1 MISYFRSGPGECWR
15 FRSDTR
21 YATHTSDYGRR
32 RWSSC
37 GRLGPSS
44 GTYTLPTSYQDILH
58 LLWLWSSIMHRR
70 LPPPSHLQLLLA
82 FCFALC
88 LVLPPPLPSFQPFL
102 FLCSAVQCTS
112 RPLRFLLFFPS
123 ILACVLPLSFIFLK
137 TVHKRM
143 RARII
148 FGWRIH
154 RPNYAEKGSTNV
166 RRPPFIDQSGR
177 TLRSVANFQE
187 MLCFV
192 GDSTFHRISMV
203 LVRPWSDERS
213 RLAEI

>member
-1 MISYFRSGPGECWR
+1 MLEIPIGYAIRDAHLGLRPEKMIFLWTPGAVV
-15 FRSDTR
+15 R
-21 YATHTSDYGRR
+21 YLHPTHLLPRHTSFIMTVIIDYA
-32 RWSSC
+32 
-37 GRLGPSS
+37 
-44 GTYTLPTSYQDILH
+44 PTSAPL
-58 LLWLWSSIMHRR
+58 S
-70 LPPPSHLQLLLA
+70 PPALLA

-88 LVLPPPLPSFQPFL
+88 LVLPSPLPSFQPFL
-102 FLCSAVQCTS
+102 FLCSTVQCTS

-177 TLRSVANFQE
+177 TLRFVANFQE

-192 GDSTFHRISMV
+192 EDSKFRRISIV
-203 LVRPWSDERS
+203 LVRP
-213 RLAEI
+213 

>member
-1 MISYFRSGPGECWR
+1 MIFLWTPGAVV
-15 FRSDTR
+15 R
-21 YATHTSDYGRR
+21 YLHPTHLLPRHTSFIMTVIIDYA
-32 RWSSC
+32 
-37 GRLGPSS
+37 
-44 GTYTLPTSYQDILH
+44 PTSA
-58 LLWLWSSIMHRR
+58 LLS
-70 LPPPSHLQLLLA
+70 PPALLA

-88 LVLPPPLPSFQPFL
+88 LVLPSPLPSFQPFL
-102 FLCSAVQCTS
+102 FLCSTVQCTS

-177 TLRSVANFQE
+177 TLTFVANFQE

-192 GDSTFHRISMV
+192 EDSKFRRISIV
-203 LVRPWSDERS
+203 LVRPWSDGRS

>member
-70 LPPPSHLQLLLA
+70 LPPPLSPPA
-82 FCFALC
+82 PPR
-88 LVLPPPLPSFQPFL
+88 VLFRPLPCPSSSSTLVPTLSVPLQRCAVHL
-102 FLCSAVQCTS
+102 SSAS
-112 RPLRFLLFFPS
+112 FPS
-123 ILACVLPLSFIFLK
+123 ILAFYSRVRSS
-137 TVHKRM
+137 TVFYILENRSQANESAYYLRLEDTSAELRRKGVDECPPPS
-143 RARII
+143 IY
-148 FGWRIH
+148 
-154 RPNYAEKGSTNV
+154 RPEWPYFKIRGKFSKDALLCRRFDVSPDFDASCPAMVRWEK
-166 RRPPFIDQSGR
+166 
-177 TLRSVANFQE
+177 
-187 MLCFV
+187 
-192 GDSTFHRISMV
+192 
-203 LVRPWSDERS
+203 
-213 RLAEI
+213 

>member
-1 MISYFRSGPGECWR
+1 MIFLWTPGAVV
-15 FRSDTR
+15 R
-21 YATHTSDYGRR
+21 YLHPTHLLPRHTSFIMTVIIDYA
-32 RWSSC
+32 
-37 GRLGPSS
+37 
-44 GTYTLPTSYQDILH
+44 PTSAPL
-58 LLWLWSSIMHRR
+58 SS
-70 LPPPSHLQLLLA
+70 PALLA

-102 FLCSAVQCTS
+102 FLCIAVQSTS

-123 ILACVLPLSFIFLK
+123 ILACVFPLSFIFLK
-137 TVHKRM
+137 IAHKRM
-143 RARII
+143 GARII

-187 MLCFV
+187 TLCFV
-192 GDSTFHRISMV
+192 GDTTFHRISMV
-203 LVRPWSDERS
+203 LVRQWSDGRS